1 MTFIPE
7 DILEQIR
14 RDADIVEIIGDYL
27 NLRKRGKNYIGL
39 SPFTNEKTP
48 SLVVSPEKQIF
59 KDFSSGKGGN
69 VFTFLMEYKR
79 ITFIE
84 AVQELAEKLS
94 ITLPT
99 QSSGQQKLGTEKI
112 SKRKKILELLEDVK
126 KFYVNSM
133 RLDENHTAIEYF
145 MKRGFTGEIQAKYEL
160 GYSPNNWEA
169 TANYLRSKGYSE
181 QLMLESGVIG
191 KSKSGKLYDR
201 FKGRAIFPI
210 KNHLGKIIGFG
221 GRDLSNDP
229 KAAKYINSPQSTI
242 YDKSDVLY
250 GFYEGMDSIRNQ
262 ETLILVEGYADV
274 ITLSQAGVENV
285 VAVSGTALTEKH
297 ITRIKRYV
305 NSVFLNYD
313 SDRAGIN
320 AADKSIDLCLENEI
334 DVKIVILP
342 DGQDPDSIIKEK
354 GKKEYELLLRKSK
367 TFVEFR
373 VENYLKNKD
382 SNNPRI
388 LSEFLQKMVITINK
402 IKDIFVHDYY
412 LNSLSSLLNLSESE
426 RTLLY
431 QEKSRVNNQKTN
443 VKLELVK
450 DTKNEWQ
457 PENLVTELK
466 SVLNDAEI
474 KIFSYLLQSKDLKQ
488 VIERLQ
494 LTSEFFQTE
503 MAMRIFDNLVYLEF
517 NTTEELF
524 QQILHSE
531 EVEDEINSILT
542 NIILLNEEFQPSLLW
557 EKYRHIDSINE
568 EKLLQEAIR
577 TIILNNMEDEISEI
591 LSKIVEEPEDEILL
605 INYRELIKR
614 RESLYE
620 KEI

>member
-591 LSKIVEEPEDEILL
+591 LSKIEEEPEDEILL